1 MKRAQFITV
10 VSLLLIML
18 MCTCSHIYMFGFYIR
33 NVYAMEI
40 ILFSLVIMLYTFMIN
55 KIEYCSCRQYLST
68 EKLAELILIQA
79 RLQKEIYRTAQLVGV
94 ATSLFLVS
102 FLRPQK
108 IFYVYIW
115 FPLCM
120 CFLVLRVVWVV
131 GEVIEYVKH
140 NDLPIRFFQE
150 SQYSV
155 PIQ

>member
-1 MKRAQFITV
+1 
-10 VSLLLIML
+10 
-18 MCTCSHIYMFGFYIR
+18 
-33 NVYAMEI
+33 
-40 ILFSLVIMLYTFMIN
+40 MIN
-55 KIEYCSCRQYLST
+55 KIEYCSCRQYLSA
-68 EKLAELILIQA
+68 EKFGKVLLIQA
-79 RLQKEIYRTAQLVGV
+79 RLQKEIYRTSQLVGV